1 MNVLPRTRLLK
12 TTGRGVLGK
21 EGGEGGGGRLGVIKG
36 GGSDVQEATKEF
48 LGAKKMR
55 KTHTLME
62 EEMVMV
68 RVKCVSVL
76 VNKGRVSVE

>member
-1 MNVLPRTRLLK
+1 M
-12 TTGRGVLGK
+12 
-21 EGGEGGGGRLGVIKG
+21 GVIKG
-36 GGSDVQEATKEF
+36 GGSDVQEATKEL